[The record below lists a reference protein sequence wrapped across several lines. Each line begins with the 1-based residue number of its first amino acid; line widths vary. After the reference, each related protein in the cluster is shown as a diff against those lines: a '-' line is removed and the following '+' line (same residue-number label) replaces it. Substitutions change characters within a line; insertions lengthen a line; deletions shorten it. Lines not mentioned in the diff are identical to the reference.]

1 MNPSDEIPSQAGE
14 LEQKL
19 EFLELNGTE
28 LGLQPWQA
36 APLVSAFQHLHPNS

>member
-14 LEQKL
+14 FEQKL
-19 EFLELNGTE
+19 EILELNGTR